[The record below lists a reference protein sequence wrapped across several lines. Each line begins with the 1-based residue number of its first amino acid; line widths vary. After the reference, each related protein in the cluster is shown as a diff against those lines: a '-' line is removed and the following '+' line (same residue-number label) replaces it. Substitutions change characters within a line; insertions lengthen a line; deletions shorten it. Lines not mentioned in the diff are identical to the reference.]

1 MGPKTHDFSRCIEI
15 SYRCHRVMQ
24 KIPVLVAISLLL
36 LPGCTYLDEYMGD
49 DSSEETVEAETI
61 LGCTDP
67 DAENYDE
74 TADEDDGSCEYEEPE
89 PEPEPEPVLGCT
101 DEDAMNYDSN
111 ATQDDGSCEYME
123 TVPCNGLVI
132 LCHRTYDQVTF
143 PETHNSYS
151 THEDNIYYPA
161 SNHRTGFQAQW
172 NAGMRAFMLDTHY
185 LTTADQSASN
195 VRFCHGDS
203 DRGFSPCTYGA
214 VDPWNWL
221 SALESE
227 MNSEDRDIVTLLIEN
242 YVEPDHLKD
251 IFDDVGLSDMMY
263 VHEMNAEWP
272 TLIEMINMDKRLVV
286 FWEQSGDSDHPY
298 FHDFLTH
305 SWTTNYADD
314 DTSSMDC
321 ENLRGDVNQPVFHMN
336 NWLKNQAGL
345 SDPNRAGE
353 ANDVDFMI
361 ERAVECIELHGKRPT
376 FIAVDWWEEGDV
388 VEAVERVNLMEL
400 DSD

>member
-1 MGPKTHDFSRCIEI
+1 MAPKTRDFSRCIEI
-15 SYRCHRVMQ
+15 TYRCHRLMQ

-74 TADEDDGSCEYEEPE
+74 NAEEDDGSCEYEE

-111 ATQDDGSCEYME
+111 ATQDDGSCQYME
-123 TVPCNGLVI
+123 TIPCNGLVI

-242 YVEPDHLKD
+242 YVEPDHLNG
-251 IFDDVGLSDMMY
+251 IFDDVGLSEMMY
-263 VHEMNAEWP
+263 VHEINGGWP

-353 ANDVDFMI
+353 ANDVDFMV
-361 ERAVECIELHGKRPT
+361 ERAIECIELHGKRPT

-388 VEAVERVNLMEL
+388 VEAAERVNLMEL

>member
-1 MGPKTHDFSRCIEI
+1 M
-15 SYRCHRVMQ
+15 
-24 KIPVLVAISLLL
+24 LVSLIILL
-36 LPGCTYLDEYMGD
+36 SPGCTYEPGTPPQNEP
-49 DSSEETVEAETI
+49 EEVTEAEPI
-61 LGCTDP
+61 SGCTDSE
-67 DAENYDE
+67 AKNYNSE
-74 TADEDDGSCEYEEPE
+74 ANEDDGSCEYD
-89 PEPEPEPVLGCT
+89 EPEPEPVLGCT
-101 DEDAMNYDSN
+101 DSEAMNYDSN
-111 ATQDDGSCEYME
+111 ATEDDGSCKYME
-123 TVPCNGLVI
+123 TIPCNGMVI
-132 LCHRTYDQVTF
+132 LCHRSYDQVTF

-151 THEDNIYYPA
+151 THEDNIWYPA

-185 LTTADQSASN
+185 LTTADQSLSN

-214 VDPWNWL
+214 VDPWAWL
-221 SALESE
+221 NNLESE

-242 YVEPDHLKD
+242 YVEPDHLKE
-251 IFDDVGLSDMMY
+251 IFDDVGLSEMMY
-263 VHEMNAEWP
+263 IHEMNSEWP
-272 TLIEMINMDKRLVV
+272 TLIEMIDMGKRLVV
-286 FWEQSGDSDHPY
+286 FWEQSSDSQHPY

-321 ENLRGDVNQPVFHMN
+321 EKLRGDVNQPVFHMN

-353 ANDVDFMI
+353 ANDVDFMV
-361 ERAVECIELHGKRPT
+361 ERAIECIELHGKRPT

-388 VEAVERVNLMEL
+388 VEAVERVNMMEL

>member
-1 MGPKTHDFSRCIEI
+1 MIYSILSKRDTGVFKWKVCWFSFMRGHVI
-15 SYRCHRVMQ
+15 
-24 KIPVLVAISLLL
+24 LVSLIILL
-36 LPGCTYLDEYMGD
+36 SPGCTYEASVSPSGE
-49 DSSEETVEAETI
+49 SEETTVDDSI

-67 DAENYDE
+67 DANNYDSQ
-74 TADEDDGSCEYEEPE
+74 ANEDDGSCEYDEPE
-89 PEPEPEPVLGCT
+89 PEPILGCT
-101 DEDAMNYDSN
+101 DSDAMNYDAN
-111 ATQDDGSCEYME
+111 ATQDDGTCKYWE
-123 TVPCNGLVI
+123 TIPCNGLVI
-132 LCHRTYDQVTF
+132 LCHRTYDDVTF

-172 NAGMRAFMLDTHY
+172 NDGMRAFMLDTHY
-185 LTTADQSASN
+185 LTTADQSVSN

-214 VDPWNWL
+214 VNPWDWL
-221 SALESE
+221 SGLESE

-242 YVEPDHLKD
+242 YVEPDHLKE
-251 IFDDVGLSDMMY
+251 IFDDVGLSEMMY
-263 VHEMNAEWP
+263 IHDMNDEWP

-286 FWEQSGDSDHPY
+286 FWEQSGDSAHPY

-321 ENLRGDVNQPVFHMN
+321 EKLRGDVNQPVFHMN

-353 ANDVDFMI
+353 ANDVDFMV
-361 ERAVECIELHGKRPT
+361 ERAIECIELHGKRPT

-400 DSD
+400 END

>member
-1 MGPKTHDFSRCIEI
+1 
-15 SYRCHRVMQ
+15 
-24 KIPVLVAISLLL
+24 
-36 LPGCTYLDEYMGD
+36 MGD
-49 DSSEETVEAETI
+49 DSSEESVEVETI

-74 TADEDDGSCEYEEPE
+74 SAEEDDGSCEYEEPE

-123 TVPCNGLVI
+123 TIPCNGLVI

-251 IFDDVGLSDMMY
+251 IFDDVGLSEMMY

-286 FWEQSGDSDHPY
+286 FWEQSGDSEHPY

-353 ANDVDFMI
+353 ANDVDFMV
-361 ERAVECIELHGKRPT
+361 ERAIECIGLHGKRPT

-388 VEAVERVNLMEL
+388 VEAAEIVNLMEL

>member
-1 MGPKTHDFSRCIEI
+1 
-15 SYRCHRVMQ
+15 MQ

-74 TADEDDGSCEYEEPE
+74 SADEDDGSCEYDEPE

-123 TVPCNGLVI
+123 TIPCNGLII

-251 IFDDVGLSDMMY
+251 IFDDVGLSEMMY

-286 FWEQSGDSDHPY
+286 FWEQSGDSNHPY

-353 ANDVDFMI
+353 ANDVDFMV
-361 ERAVECIELHGKRPT
+361 ERAIECIEMHGKRPT